1 MARMMKLTPLYF
13 FKYVLTAHHF
23 RLDMMLIARNNI
35 LIKKNP
41 LSIIFKA
48 STGGAWD
55 LEKKTRSGTEEKDII
70 FFKTRSFHVL
80 YIPFERKF
88 NVE

>member
-55 LEKKTRSGTEEKDII
+55 LEKTGSGTEEKYIYI
-70 FFKTRSFHVL
+70 FKTRSFHVL
-80 YIPFERKF
+80 CIYHLKG
-88 NVE
+88 NLM

>member
-23 RLDMMLIARNNI
+23 RLYMMLIARNNI

-55 LEKKTRSGTEEKDII
+55 LEKKLDL
-70 FFKTRSFHVL
+70 VL
-80 YIPFERKF
+80 KKNIYLFLRLDHFMYYIYHLKG
-88 NVE
+88 NLM

>member
-23 RLDMMLIARNNI
+23 ILDMMLITRNNI
-35 LIKKNP
+35 LIKRIT

-55 LEKKTRSGTEEKDII
+55 LEKKLDL
-70 FFKTRSFHVL
+70 VL
-80 YIPFERKF
+80 KKKI
-88 NVE
+88 

>member
-1 MARMMKLTPLYF
+1 MAQILTLTPLYF
-13 FKYVLTAHHF
+13 IKYVFTALHF
-23 RLDMMLIARNNI
+23 RSDMVLIDRNNI

-55 LEKKTRSGTEEKDII
+55 LEKKLDLVLKKKIS
-70 FFKTRSFHVL
+70 FFLRLDYFMY
-80 YIPFERKF
+80 YIYHLKG
-88 NVE
+88 NLM

>member
-1 MARMMKLTPLYF
+1 MARMMNLIPLNF

-35 LIKKNP
+35 LIKKIP
-41 LSIIFKA
+41 FSIVFKA

-55 LEKKTRSGTEEKDII
+55 LEKKL
-70 FFKTRSFHVL
+70 VL
-80 YIPFERKF
+80 VLKKKI
-88 NVE
+88 